1 VSLHDVIVIG
11 GGLVG
16 SHVAYRLAGMGHEV
30 VVLERHKQ
38 PGEQVCCTG
47 IISQKCITSFAID
60 EKVILRQAN
69 SAKLFSPS
77 GDLIRLW
84 REQTQACIIDRAT
97 FDRAMADRAQ
107 GKGAKYLLNSLVRNL
122 QVGDDRVRVE
132 AVCQGEELNLEARAA
147 VIAAGFGS
155 ALAGKLGLGR
165 AGDFVTGAQAEVE
178 TREIDEIEVY
188 FGREIAPGFFA
199 WLVPTLPSKARV
211 GLLSRRS
218 PELYLKRLMSSLQAQ
233 GKIASDKAEPR
244 YGGIPLKPLARTYSD
259 RLLVVGDAA
268 GQVKPTTGGGI
279 YYGLLC
285 ADIAADTLHQAL
297 IDDNL
302 LAKNLA
308 NYQRAWRRKL
318 GRELEIGYYARKFY
332 ERLSD
337 KQVDRVFK
345 IIKSHGIDQ
354 ALLQT
359 EDLAFDWHGAAI
371 MRLIG
376 HQVVSKALRAMKAP
390 FSFRRQDE

>member
-1 VSLHDVIVIG
+1 MKLHDVIVIG
-11 GGLVG
+11 GGPVG
-16 SHVAYRLAGMGHEV
+16 SHVAHKLAEMGHEV
-30 VVLERHKQ
+30 VVLERHGQ

-47 IISQKCITSFAID
+47 IISQECVTSFAID

-84 REQTQACIIDRAT
+84 REQTQACIIDRAA
-97 FDRAMADRAQ
+97 FDRAMANRAQ
-107 GKGAKYLLNSLVRNL
+107 IKGARYRLNSLVRNL
-122 QVGDDRVRVE
+122 EVGDDRIKVE

-147 VIAAGFGS
+147 VITAGFGS
-155 ALAGKLGLGR
+155 TLAKKLASGR
-165 AGDFVTGAQAEVE
+165 AGDFVMGAQAEVE
-178 TREIDEIEVY
+178 AKGIDEIEIY

-199 WLVPTLPSKARV
+199 WLVPTSSSRARV

-218 PELYLKRLMSSLQAQ
+218 PRLYLQRLMSSLQAQ
-233 GKIASDKAEPR
+233 GKIASDTAEPR
-244 YGGIPLKPLARTYSD
+244 YGGIPLKPLAKTYSD

-268 GQVKPTTGGGI
+268 GHVKPTTGGGI
-279 YYGLLC
+279 YYGLIC

-337 KQVDRVFK
+337 KQVDRLFRT
-345 IIKSHGIDQ
+345 IKSHGIDQ
-354 ALLQT
+354 ALLQI
-359 EDLAFDWHGAAI
+359 EDVAFDWHGKAV

-376 HQVVSKALRAMKAP
+376 NKIMSKALQAMKAP
-390 FSFRRQDE
+390 FSFRGRDG

>member
-1 VSLHDVIVIG
+1 MKLHDAVVIG
-11 GGLVG
+11 GGPVG
-16 SHVAYRLAGMGHEV
+16 SYVACKLAEMGHEV

-60 EKVILRQAN
+60 ENIILRKVN
-69 SAKLFSPS
+69 SAQLFSPS
-77 GDLIRLW
+77 GGLIRLW
-84 REQTQACIIDRAT
+84 RKQTQACIIDRAAL
-97 FDRAMADRAQ
+97 DAAMASRAQ
-107 GKGAKYLLNSLVRNL
+107 GKGAKYLTDSLVKNL
-122 QVGDDRVRVE
+122 QVGGERVRVE
-132 AVCQGEELNLEARAA
+132 VVRQGERLNLEARAA

-155 ALAGKLGLGR
+155 TLVERVGLGR
-165 AGDFVTGAQAEVE
+165 VGDFVTGAQAEVE
-178 TREIDEIEVY
+178 TKGIDEVEVY

-199 WLVPTLPSKARV
+199 WLVPTSPPRARV

-218 PELYLKRLMSSLQAQ
+218 PELYLRRLMSSLQAQ
-233 GKIASDKAEPR
+233 GKIAWDKAEPC
-244 YGGIPLKPLARTYSD
+244 YGGIPLKPLARTYNN

-285 ADIAADTLHQAL
+285 ADIAAETLHQAL
-297 IDDNL
+297 KGDNL
-302 LAKNLA
+302 SAKTLA
-308 NYQRAWRRKL
+308 NYQRAWRKEL

-337 KQVDRVFK
+337 KQVDRMFNL
-345 IIKSHGIDQ
+345 IKSHGIDQ
-354 ALLQT
+354 ALLQA
-359 EDLAFDWHGAAI
+359 EDLSFDWHGKAV

-376 HQVVSKALRAMKAP
+376 HKIVSKTLQAMKAP
-390 FSFRRQDE
+390 FSFRRQG

>member
-1 VSLHDVIVIG
+1 MSLHDVIVIG
-11 GGLVG
+11 GGPVG
-16 SHVAYRLAGMGHEV
+16 SHVACKLAGMGHAV
-30 VVLERHKQ
+30 VVLERHGQ
-38 PGEQVCCTG
+38 PGEKVCCTG
-47 IISQKCITSFAID
+47 IISQKCVTSFAID
-60 EKVILRQAN
+60 ENIILRQAN

-77 GDLIRLW
+77 GNLIRLW
-84 REQTQACIIDRAT
+84 REQAQACIIDRAA
-97 FDRAMADRAQ
+97 FDLAMADRAKT
-107 GKGAKYLLNSLVRNL
+107 KGAKYLLNSLVRNL
-122 QVGDDRVRVE
+122 VVGDDRVKIE
-132 AVCQGEELNLEARAA
+132 AVRRGEELKLEARAA
-147 VIAAGFGS
+147 VITAGFGS
-155 ALAGKLGLGR
+155 TLAGKLGLGKV
-165 AGDFVTGAQAEVE
+165 GDYVMGAQAEVE
-178 TREIDEIEVY
+178 TKEVDEVEVY

-218 PELYLKRLMSSLQAQ
+218 PEIYLKRLMSSLQAQ

-244 YGGIPLKPLARTYSD
+244 YGGIPLKPLAKTYGE
-259 RLLVVGDAA
+259 RLLVVGDTA

-279 YYGLLC
+279 YFGLIC
-285 ADIAADTLHQAL
+285 ADLAADTLHQAL

-308 NYQRAWRRKL
+308 NYQRVWRKKL

-345 IIKSHGIDQ
+345 IIKSNGIDQ

-359 EDLAFDWHGAAI
+359 EDLAFDWHGKAV
-371 MRLIG
+371 MKLIG
-376 HQVVSKALRAMKAP
+376 HQIVAKSLRAMKAP
-390 FSFRRQDE
+390 FLFGRGNG

>member
-1 VSLHDVIVIG
+1 MKLHDVIVIG
-11 GGLVG
+11 GGPVG
-16 SHVAYRLAGMGHEV
+16 SYVAYKLAGMGHGV
-30 VVLERHKQ
+30 VVLEQHKQ

-60 EKVILRQAN
+60 ENVILRQTN

-77 GDLIRLW
+77 GRLIRLW
-84 REQTQACIIDRAT
+84 REETQACIVDRAAL
-97 FDRAMADRAQ
+97 DVAMAGRAQ
-107 GKGAKYLLNSLVRNL
+107 GEGAKYLSNSLVRNL

-132 AVCQGEELNLEARAA
+132 AVRQGERLDLEARAA

-155 ALAGKLGLGR
+155 TLIERLGLGR
-165 AGDFVTGAQAEVE
+165 VGDFVMGAQAEVE
-178 TREIDEIEVY
+178 TIGIDEMEVY

-199 WLVPTLPSKARV
+199 WLVPTLPPRALV
-211 GLLSRRS
+211 GLLSRHS
-218 PELYLKRLMSSLQAQ
+218 PELYLRRLMSSLQAQ
-233 GKIASDKAEPR
+233 GKIAWDKAELC
-244 YGGIPLKPLARTYSD
+244 YGGISLKPLARTYGE
-259 RLLVVGDAA
+259 RLLVVGDTA

-297 IDDNL
+297 KGDNL
-302 LAKNLA
+302 SAKTLA
-308 NYQRAWRRKL
+308 NYERGWRKEL

-337 KQVDRVFK
+337 KQVDRIFN

-354 ALLQT
+354 ALLQA
-359 EDLAFDWHGAAI
+359 EDLSFDWHGEAV

-390 FSFRRQDE
+390 FSFRRQG

>member
-1 VSLHDVIVIG
+1 
-11 GGLVG
+11 
-16 SHVAYRLAGMGHEV
+16 MGHEV
-30 VVLERHKQ
+30 TVLERHAQ

-47 IISQKCITSFAID
+47 IISQECVNSFAID
-60 EKVILRQAN
+60 KNVILRQAN
-69 SAKLFSPS
+69 SARLFSPS
-77 GDLIRLW
+77 GNLIRLW
-84 REQTQACIIDRAT
+84 REQTQACILDRVA
-97 FDRAMADRAQ
+97 FDRAMAERAKN
-107 GKGAKYLLNSLVRNL
+107 KGARYQLNSLARSL
-122 QVGDDRVRVE
+122 EVGDDRVRIE
-132 AVCQGEELNLEARAA
+132 AVCLGEELNLEARAV

-165 AGDFVTGAQAEVE
+165 VGDFVTGAQVEVE
-178 TREIDEIEVY
+178 AKGIDEIEVY
-188 FGREIAPGFFA
+188 FGEEIAPGFFA
-199 WLVPTLPSKARV
+199 WLVPTLPSRARV

-218 PELYLKRLMSSLQAQ
+218 PELYLKRLISSLQAQ

-244 YGGIPLKPLARTYSD
+244 YGGVPLKPLPRTYGE

-268 GQVKPTTGGGI
+268 GQVKPTTGGGV

-308 NYQRAWRRKL
+308 KYQRAWRRKL

-337 KQVDRVFK
+337 KQIDRVFDK
-345 IIKSHGIDQ
+345 MKSHGIDQ
-354 ALLQT
+354 ALLQA
-359 EDLAFDWHGAAI
+359 EDAAFDWHGKAA

-376 HQVVSKALRAMKAP
+376 NKIVSKAMGVMKAP
-390 FSFRRQDE
+390 FSFGGQNG

>member
-1 VSLHDVIVIG
+1 M
-11 GGLVG
+11 G
-16 SHVAYRLAGMGHEV
+16 SHVAGRLAGMGHEV

-38 PGEQVCCTG
+38 PGEQACCTG
-47 IISQKCITSFAID
+47 IISQKCATSFALD
-60 EKVILRQAN
+60 KKVILRQAN

-84 REQTQACIIDRAT
+84 REQIQACIIDRAAL
-97 FDRAMADRAQ
+97 DLVIAERAKN
-107 GKGAKYLLNSLVRNL
+107 KGAEYLLSTLVRNL
-122 QVGDDRVRVE
+122 EVGDDKVRVE
-132 AVCQGEELNLEARAA
+132 ATRQGEELNLEARAV
-147 VIAAGFGS
+147 VIAAGYGS
-155 ALAGKLGLGR
+155 TLARKLGLGKT
-165 AGDFVTGAQAEVE
+165 GDSVTGAQAEVE
-178 TREIDEIEVY
+178 AKGIDEIEAY

-199 WLVPTLPSKARV
+199 WLVPTLPSRARV

-218 PELYLKRLMSSLQAQ
+218 PELYLKRLISSLQAQ

-244 YGGIPLKPLARTYSD
+244 YGGIPLKPLAKTYGD

-308 NYQRAWRRKL
+308 KYQRAWRKRL

-359 EDLAFDWHGAAI
+359 EDVAFDWHGRAV
-371 MRLIG
+371 MKLIG
-376 HQVVSKALRAMKAP
+376 HQIVAEALRAMKAP
-390 FSFRRQDE
+390 FLFGRGND